1 MKQNQICK
9 TIHDKMDMVVA
20 DIQVIDL
27 RILDFSNWILFDVI
41 RNEILIGLYHS

>member
-9 TIHDKMDMVVA
+9 TIHDKMDTVVA